1 MEAIIQLL
9 KRTDVLIE
17 RELNELVDRHPDDVE
32 IADNIR
38 ISLASQ
44 SSSLKLMIEKG
55 CYEDQI
61 NINSDNRLLFTGNTV
76 VCAIVGAIKNKT
88 AKFSISWNEKHCL
101 NTVASSPLSN
111 KTKENTVLLGLVAL
125 LNQINVLK
133 LRKVIVATTH
143 PSAAK
148 AYESLEYLHSM
159 GIADDNRE
167 EIKDAALLKMLH
179 ELKSKNIK
187 IEFKVQQAN
196 DSPPWGPFEKVL
208 SSAKKQLGEAMK

>member
-17 RELNELVDRHPDDVE
+17 RELNDLVDRHPDDVE

-55 CYEDQI
+55 CYEEQI
-61 NINSDNRLLFTGNTV
+61 TINNDNRLLFTGNSV
-76 VCAIVGAIKNKT
+76 VCAILGAIKNKT
-88 AKFSISWNEKHCL
+88 AKFSISWGTKHCL
-101 NTVASSPLSN
+101 NTVASSPLSS
-111 KTKENTVLLGLVAL
+111 KTKENTILLGLVAL
-125 LNQINVLK
+125 LNQIILLK
-133 LRKVIVATTH
+133 LRKVTIVITH
-143 PSAAK
+143 PSVAK

-159 GIADDNRE
+159 GFVDDDRV
-167 EIKDAALLKMLH
+167 EIKDAMLLKMLY
-179 ELKSKNIK
+179 ELKVNNEIR
-187 IEFKVQQAN
+187 IEFKIQQAN

-208 SSAKKQLGEAMK
+208 TSAKEQLAEAI